1 MTTLKDQVLQMVAD
15 GDELKPE
22 EVSQLNIWA
31 FNAFLK
37 VVSNMFWY
45 SSAT

>member
-1 MTTLKDQVLQMVAD
+1 MVAD

-31 FNAFLK
+31 INAFFK
-37 VVSNMFWY
+37 VDSYTSLN
-45 SSAT
+45 SSATLSSTT